1 MIRIQILAQAPAFSV
16 ARVDHPP
23 QASHR
28 DPREERAD
36 AFQVNFVEQGNF
48 EVRTR
53 KGEWRFHPGTV
64 FVTWPGLVFHCRHE
78 ESVPRDVCLSV
89 TLPSELLREV
99 DLSRSHRPVFFP
111 VSNRLRYL
119 YWRLTQRALQDAD
132 LLTTDTLTAEL
143 ADAVTDPEGNDG
155 QPASAGQLQ
164 WYAQRVERTR
174 ELLESAFS
182 QSHSLGSLSREAG
195 MSPFH
200 FARVFRQLTGAPPHR
215 YLLRVRLA
223 QAAQRLRQGAS
234 VTDTCYACGFNNLS
248 HFIRLFRRSYGV
260 SPSQFAS

>member
-1 MIRIQILAQAPAFSV
+1 MKLSYLVDTDWAIHYLNGQKRIRKRL
-16 ARVDHPP
+16 
-23 QASHR
+23 
-28 DPREERAD
+28 EEY
-36 AFQVNFVEQGNF
+36 
-48 EVRTR
+48 
-53 KGEWRFHPGTV
+53 
-64 FVTWPGLVFHCRHE
+64 
-78 ESVPRDVCLSV
+78 
-89 TLPSELLREV
+89 REV
-99 DLSRSHRPVFFP
+99 GVALSLIS
-111 VSNRLRYL
+111 L
-119 YWRLTQRALQDAD
+119 
-132 LLTTDTLTAEL
+132 AEL
-143 ADAVTDPEGNDG
+143 YEGIYYSTDPEGNDG